1 MTEASALDLPG
12 LRSEGLHSR
21 HVTGLPAPDPP
32 PRTPRTG
39 AEKDLLIAQLDHKA
53 TILLRKVAGLSEEDL
68 RLRPTASSL
77 CLHGILKHCAYDY
90 RWWFRKQFAGE
101 DVSFDWADEDPDFD
115 FRPEPDETAED
126 IAAFFGD
133 EVERARAIIAA
144 TDLDDLARA
153 PQPGLKE
160 ASLRGIML
168 HMIAALSRH
177 LGHADII
184 RETIDGSTG
193 D

>member
-1 MTEASALDLPG
+1 M
-12 LRSEGLHSR
+12 
-21 HVTGLPAPDPP
+21 TGLPAPGPP
-32 PRTPRTG
+32 PRTPRAG
-39 AEKDLLIAQLDHKA
+39 AEKDLLCAVLDDKC

-68 RLRPTASSL
+68 RRAPTASSL
-77 CLHGILKHCAYDY
+77 SLLGLVKHTAYDHQ
-90 RWWFRKQFAGE
+90 WWFRRQFAGE
-101 DVSFDWADEDPDFD
+101 DIDFSWADEDPQFD
-115 FRPEPDETAED
+115 LRPEPDETAED
-126 IAAFFGD
+126 IAAFFLD

-144 TDLDDLARA
+144 SSLDDLARD

-160 ASLRGIML
+160 ATLRGIML
-168 HMIAALSRH
+168 NMIIEMSRH